1 MPAVLGGWGFSVLT
15 HTSVEGVKGR
25 GSVQIAHSLNYL
37 KGHFNKVNNNNM
49 AVSVIKRS
57 L

>member
-25 GSVQIAHSLNYL
+25 GSVQIAHSLN
-37 KGHFNKVNNNNM
+37 
-49 AVSVIKRS
+49 I
-57 L
+57 